1 MIKKKIF
8 VIGGDGFCGWPISLK
23 LSKEDNEVTILDN
36 LSRRNID
43 NELGTNSLTNISTIE
58 ERIETWESKTGK
70 KINFYNINVAKE
82 FDRLVNL
89 LKEHSPDTIIHLG
102 EQRAAPY
109 SMKSSK
115 TKRYTVDNNLNAT
128 HNILAAIV
136 ESKKDI
142 HLVHM
147 GTMGV
152 YGYGAV
158 PDTIIPE
165 GYIDIKMKN
174 SSGDFMDTKILHPA
188 YPGSIYHM
196 TKTQDA
202 LFFQFYA
209 KNYKIRITDLHQG
222 IIWGLHTDETKLD
235 EKLVNRFDYDSDYG
249 TCLNRFIMQSAYDI
263 PLTIYGT
270 GGQTRAFIH
279 IKDSAQCVNIA
290 VNNPPSSGEP
300 VKIFNQMTETHNLLY
315 LADVIKKVNP
325 DTKVE
330 FCDNPRNELVKNDL
344 VVSNKQF
351 LDLGLKP
358 IYLDEEHIKEIFDSI
373 KSNKNRVNMKFIK
386 PMSFWKN

>member
-1 MIKKKIF
+1 MDHLF
-8 VIGGDGFCGWPISLK
+8 
-23 LSKEDNEVTILDN
+23 
-36 LSRRNID
+36 
-43 NELGTNSLTNISTIE
+43 
-58 ERIETWESKTGK
+58 ERIDTWNSVSGK
-70 KINFYNINVAKE
+70 KITFYNIDVAKE
-82 FDRLVNL
+82 YDKFVNMIN
-89 LKEHSPDTIIHLG
+89 KHSPNTIIHLG

-109 SMKSSK
+109 SMKNSK

-128 HNILAAIV
+128 HNILAGIV
-136 ESKKDI
+136 ESGKDI

-174 SSGDFMDTKILHPA
+174 SSGEFMDTKILHPA
-188 YPGSIYHM
+188 YPGSIYHL

-222 IIWGLHTDETKLD
+222 IIWGLHTDETILD
-235 EKLVNRFDYDSDYG
+235 DKLVNRFDYDSDYG

-263 PLTIYGT
+263 PLTVYGT

-279 IKDSAQCVNIA
+279 IKNSAECVNIA
-290 VNNPPSSGEP
+290 VNNPPKNGDP

-315 LADVIKKVNP
+315 LVEIIKKVNP

-330 FCDNPRNELVKNDL
+330 FCENPRNELVKNDL
-344 VVSNKQF
+344 VVSNNKF
-351 LDLGLKP
+351 LELGMKP
-358 IYLDEEHIKEIFDSI
+358 IKLDEKHIKEIFDSI
-373 KSNKNRVNMKFIK
+373 KSNKDRVNMKFIK
-386 PMSFWKN
+386 PMSFWKGKKN

>member
-1 MIKKKIF
+1 
-8 VIGGDGFCGWPISLK
+8 
-23 LSKEDNEVTILDN
+23 
-36 LSRRNID
+36 
-43 NELGTNSLTNISTIE
+43 
-58 ERIETWESKTGK
+58 
-70 KINFYNINVAKE
+70 
-82 FDRLVNL
+82 
-89 LKEHSPDTIIHLG
+89 
-102 EQRAAPY
+102 
-109 SMKSSK
+109 
-115 TKRYTVDNNLNAT
+115 
-128 HNILAAIV
+128 
-136 ESKKDI
+136 
-142 HLVHM
+142 
-147 GTMGV
+147 
-152 YGYGAV
+152 
-158 PDTIIPE
+158 
-165 GYIDIKMKN
+165 MKN
-174 SSGDFMDTKILHPA
+174 SKGDFMDTKILHPA

-209 KNYKIRITDLHQG
+209 KNYKLRITDLHQG
-222 IIWGLHTDETKLD
+222 IIWGLHTNETKLD

-279 IKDSAQCVNIA
+279 IKDSAECVNIA
-290 VNNPPSSGEP
+290 VNNPPTKGEP

-325 DTKVE
+325 STKVE
-330 FCDNPRNELVKNDL
+330 FCDNPRNELVTNDL

-358 IYLDEEHIKEIFDSI
+358 VYLDEEHIKEIFDSI
-373 KSNKNRVNMKFIK
+373 KSNNNRVNMKFIK

>member
-1 MIKKKIF
+1 MSKIIF
-8 VIGGDGFCGWPISLK
+8 VVGGDGFCGWPISLK
-23 LSKEDNEVTILDN
+23 LSKEGNTIIILDN
-36 LSRRNID
+36 LSRRDID
-43 NELGTNSLTNISTIE
+43 NELGTNSLTNIQTIE
-58 ERIETWESKTGK
+58 DRIETWQQISGK
-70 KINFYNINVAKE
+70 KIEFININVAKE
-82 FDRLVNL
+82 FDKLVNL
-89 LKEHSPDTIIHLG
+89 MLKYKPDTIIHLG

-109 SMKSSK
+109 SMKNSK

-128 HNILAAIV
+128 HNILASIV
-136 ESKKDI
+136 ESNLDV

-174 SSGDFMDTKILHPA
+174 SKGDFKDTKILHPA

-209 KNYKIRITDLHQG
+209 KNYKLWITDLHQG

-235 EKLVNRFDYDSDYG
+235 NKLVNRFDYDSDYG

-279 IKDSAQCVNIA
+279 IKNSVECVNIA
-290 VNNPPSSGEP
+290 VNNPPSVGEP
-300 VKIFNQMTETHNLLY
+300 VKIFNQMTETHNLMY
-315 LADVIKKVNP
+315 LADIIKKVNP
-325 DTKVE
+325 KTSIE
-330 FCDNPRNELVKNDL
+330 FLENPRNELVKNEL

-351 LDLGLKP
+351 LDLGLSP
-358 IYLDEEHIKEIFDSI
+358 IYLDEDHIKEIFDSI
-373 KSNKNRVNMKFIK
+373 KSNPDRVNMKFIK
-386 PMSFWKN
+386 PMSFWKK